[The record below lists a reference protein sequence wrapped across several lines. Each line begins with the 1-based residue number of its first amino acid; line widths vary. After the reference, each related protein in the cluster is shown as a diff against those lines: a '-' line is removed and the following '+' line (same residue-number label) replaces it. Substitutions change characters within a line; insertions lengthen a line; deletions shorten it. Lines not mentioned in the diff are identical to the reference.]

1 MLAEGCLERRVPQ
14 DGHYLIGHLIYVP
27 EIDGEHVSEHFA
39 DAGLPGNNDR
49 HVVAHGLERGDAKGL
64 RDRRHNVEV
73 SHAIDFLYVRAA
85 EKSGEE
91 HLVAYSHLSGH
102 LNGSPGH
109 ISGTGHYKFHISH
122 DPEHFFGRCQEVLR
136 PLLNRDPAE
145 EEELLNDD
153 MGDDT
158 PDEKPAVVTSV
169 TGPPSNVPDTLEP
182 DEEEEGDL
190 MAILDQHGELKVRE
204 AFDRMGYQDSG
215 DTPRR
220 VKGLLEQLVQRGF
233 VNYRWKDA
241 AGRYSLTLAGEAH
254 LASLR
259 S

>member
-1 MLAEGCLERRVPQ
+1 MAKKKKIIKKKKVVKKKKPAPSPEVNVDVPDDDVLE
-14 DGHYLIGHLIYVP
+14 
-27 EIDGEHVSEHFA
+27 
-39 DAGLPGNNDR
+39 NNMDD
-49 HVVAHGLERGDAKGL
+49 LDDNPDL
-64 RDRRHNVEV
+64 D
-73 SHAIDFLYVRAA
+73 L
-85 EKSGEE
+85 
-91 HLVAYSHLSGH
+91 
-102 LNGSPGH
+102 
-109 ISGTGHYKFHISH
+109 
-122 DPEHFFGRCQEVLR
+122 
-136 PLLNRDPAE
+136 DPAE